1 MARTIKQGL
10 DYFPF
15 DVDFYQDLKIRKLI
29 KYQGGKAISVYTLL
43 LCIIY
48 RNGYYIRW
56 DKELPFMISEL
67 TGYTEANIQEVIE
80 CCMNIGL
87 LSRELFESE
96 GILTSKGIQARY
108 ACICSSSRRRGTIA
122 EYSLMPRKSADGVTG
137 SKGKKTRHQPQQTDS
152 KDSAVSAPPA
162 SKEKAPRKKKTAERP
177 ADPPAEYSLTVDQ
190 EIPLMAGEQI
200 WAEAICKNHSISADE
215 FRQFMEKFALHCKSG
230 DVSHSSLS
238 DAKRHFN
245 DWLKYAIKNL
255 SNAPD
260 ANKPSPQRRTPRR
273 APVKPG
279 CGLIED

>member
-108 ACICSSSRRRGTIA
+108 AGICSSSRRRGTIA

-137 SKGKKTRHQPQQTDS
+137 SKGRKRDISPSRPTVKT
-152 KDSAVSAPPA
+152 V
-162 SKEKAPRKKKTAERP
+162 
-177 ADPPAEYSLTVDQ
+177 
-190 EIPLMAGEQI
+190 
-200 WAEAICKNHSISADE
+200 
-215 FRQFMEKFALHCKSG
+215 
-230 DVSHSSLS
+230 
-238 DAKRHFN
+238 
-245 DWLKYAIKNL
+245 
-255 SNAPD
+255 
-260 ANKPSPQRRTPRR
+260 PSPLLRLRKRKPHGRKRQPNARPTRLRNTP
-273 APVKPG
+273 
-279 CGLIED
+279 

>member
-108 ACICSSSRRRGTIA
+108 AGICSSSRRRGTIA

-177 ADPPAEYSLTVDQ
+177 ADPPAEYSLTVD
-190 EIPLMAGEQI
+190 PG
-200 WAEAICKNHSISADE
+200 NPPH
-215 FRQFMEKFALHCKSG
+215 G
-230 DVSHSSLS
+230 
-238 DAKRHFN
+238 
-245 DWLKYAIKNL
+245 
-255 SNAPD
+255 
-260 ANKPSPQRRTPRR
+260 RR
-273 APVKPG
+273 ADMGRGYMQEPLHLRRRVPAIHGEVRAPLQERRRFTFKFIR
-279 CGLIED
+279 CQTAFQRLAEICHKESQQCTRRK